1 MVNVE
6 QVNRQLKRE
15 KGNLE
20 NDLQAESNKR
30 IRTEEELDATR
41 ALRRKRAGAQI
52 RKSTLR
58 NSSHLFEIS

>member
-30 IRTEEELDATR
+30 IRTEEELDAT
-41 ALRRKRAGAQI
+41 
-52 RKSTLR
+52 STV
-58 NSSHLFEIS
+58 